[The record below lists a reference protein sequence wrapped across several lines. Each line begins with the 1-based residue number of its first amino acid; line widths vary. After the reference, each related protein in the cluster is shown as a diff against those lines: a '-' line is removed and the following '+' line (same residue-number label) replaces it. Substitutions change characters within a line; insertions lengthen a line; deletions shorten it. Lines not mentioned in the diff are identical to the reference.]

1 MEDKT
6 RRNMTSSD
14 IWSRAPYMVLFAIA
28 FGVAKIITILLVLFQ
43 FIAILVNGR
52 ANEQLLRFGRNL
64 SYYVLEM
71 LEFQTFNTELRPFPF
86 SPWPDEEPGGDVWL
100 DSEDDDVDDYMKS
113 SEAESDETQANE
125 TTAVTDEDEVVAKPV
140 VDKPV
145 DDDTDANN
153 SNGST
158 TH

>member
-1 MEDKT
+1 MEEKT

-14 IWSRAPYMVLFAIA
+14 IWSRALYMVLFAIA
-28 FGVAKIITILLVLFQ
+28 FGIAKIITILLVLFQ
-43 FIAILVNGR
+43 FFAILVNGR

-64 SYYVLEM
+64 SFYVLEM
-71 LEFQTFNTELRPFPF
+71 LEFQTFSTELHPFPF

-100 DSEDDDVDDYMKS
+100 DSEDDDDYS
-113 SEAESDETQANE
+113 EIDEAESDEVEAE
-125 TTAVTDEDEVVAKPV
+125 AATASTDEDEVVVKPV
-140 VDKPV
+140 VDKPAE
-145 DDDTDANN
+145 DDSNASN